1 MAETSLIPKKFP
13 TPTQG
18 RAEDFGVFFRV
29 SLIIFLAVAV
39 FTAGL
44 YFYRNFAGASLTRQ
58 KSLLEKLEI
67 EFEPSLIAELE
78 RLSNS
83 IVAAR
88 DLLRLHG
95 TASPVFYILEQSTL
109 SSVSFSNFAY
119 SADKNI
125 ISLSGDAGSYADVAS
140 QSRVFEALPNVVSAT
155 FSNLSL
161 RESGAVGFN
170 LNVVLRK

>member
-13 TPTQG
+13 TPMG
-18 RAEDFGVFFRV
+18 SREDFGVFFRV
-29 SLIIFLAVAV
+29 SLIVFLAAAV

-44 YFYRNFAGASLTRQ
+44 YFYRNFAGASLLRQ
-58 KSLLEKLEI
+58 KSLLEKLEV

-78 RLSNS
+78 RVSNS

-88 DLLRLHG
+88 DILRLHG
-95 TASPVFYILEQSTL
+95 RTSPVFDVLEQSTL
-109 SSVSFSNFAY
+109 SSVSFSNFSY

-125 ISLSGDAGSYADVAS
+125 INLSGEAASYSDVAS
-140 QSRVFEALPNVVSAT
+140 QSRVLEALPNIASAT

-161 RESGAVGFN
+161 RESGAVSFN
-170 LNVVLRK
+170 LNMVLKK